1 MERISESEP
10 MERKS
15 KPERDKIEQERRG
28 KRPECE
34 RKGERLK
41 YEREN
46 KIFMFMFTTVNN
58 QVRYTKPDCSQ
69 MLKDFGF
76 PYMDGALFLGFGC

>member
-1 MERISESEP
+1 MEWIFESEP

-15 KPERDKIEQERRG
+15 KLERDKTEQERRG

-34 RKGERLK
+34 RKGSRLK

-58 QVRYTKPDCSQ
+58 QVR
-69 MLKDFGF
+69 
-76 PYMDGALFLGFGC
+76 